1 MRSLWRM
8 LATRWLGGQASDALT
23 GDGVLLELL
32 TAGDANP
39 RPAIQVRRQ
48 GAVSHH
54 AIMSQHDPAE
64 PNLEAALERAAEE
77 KPGE

>member
-1 MRSLWRM
+1 M

-32 TAGDANP
+32 TAGDANAC
-39 RPAIQVRRQ
+39 PAIRVRRQ

-54 AIMSQHDPAE
+54 AMMSQHDPAE
-64 PNLEAALERAAEE
+64 PNLKAALERAGEE
-77 KPGE
+77 KSGE